1 MTDAKPEYQIVVA
14 YDGLEIPISRDGK

>member
-14 YDGLEIPISRDGK
+14 YDGLEIPISRDEK